1 MIGNSFIK
9 ELIGFYLHV
18 YKAHLWNNLRIS
30 SYHVLKISFQVDQ
43 ILIQRLYGD
52 CMCNIN
58 QEVRDDGC
66 GAFHEL
72 FLWAVIN
79 NLPDL
84 MHLLWLRGED
94 FLRKTLIGECASK
107 LMIEI
112 GEKHR
117 MLDDVISDYKSNEK

>member
-1 MIGNSFIK
+1 M
-9 ELIGFYLHV
+9 
-18 YKAHLWNNLRIS
+18 
-30 SYHVLKISFQVDQ
+30 DQ
-43 ILIQRLYGD
+43 ILIQRMYGD

-58 QEVRDDGC
+58 QEVRYDGC